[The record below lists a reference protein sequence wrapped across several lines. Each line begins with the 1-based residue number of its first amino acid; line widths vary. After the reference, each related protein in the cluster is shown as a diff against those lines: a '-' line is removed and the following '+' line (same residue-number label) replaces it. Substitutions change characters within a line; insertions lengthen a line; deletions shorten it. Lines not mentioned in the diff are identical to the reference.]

1 MPEVWLR
8 PQLLKSLVIV
18 IRAHVM
24 KVYAS
29 TLIIYKVNIFKVN
42 IFTFTYYLFSVKK
55 YDKVIQRIHLFWWRI
70 PKVFINYAWTVFL
83 KKQRVM
89 RHPFFLFWQMWNE
102 KPAPPPTF
110 LCWRQLFTL
119 PLYTCMKQIFLTKE
133 DIPLHIWF
141 FKLLYSEV
149 KITLV
154 CFYTQTHRCAWGIQG
169 VKTPALFLYSRNC
182 ALNFNQFK
190 RNTLKNQ
197 FKKQKNPSKQCTN
210 SILLKFF
217 NATSRRVLMNVE

>member
-29 TLIIYKVNIFKVN
+29 TLIIYKVDIFKVN

-83 KKQRVM
+83 KKQQVM
-89 RHPFFLFWQMWNE
+89 RHPFFCFDRCEMKNLHLLLLFFVGDSCLLSLCILVWN
-102 KPAPPPTF
+102 KFSLRRRTF
-110 LCWRQLFTL
+110 HCTFD
-119 PLYTCMKQIFLTKE
+119 F
-133 DIPLHIWF
+133 
-141 FKLLYSEV
+141 
-149 KITLV
+149 
-154 CFYTQTHRCAWGIQG
+154 
-169 VKTPALFLYSRNC
+169 
-182 ALNFNQFK
+182 LNF
-190 RNTLKNQ
+190 
-197 FKKQKNPSKQCTN
+197 CTV
-210 SILLKFF
+210 K
-217 NATSRRVLMNVE
+217 